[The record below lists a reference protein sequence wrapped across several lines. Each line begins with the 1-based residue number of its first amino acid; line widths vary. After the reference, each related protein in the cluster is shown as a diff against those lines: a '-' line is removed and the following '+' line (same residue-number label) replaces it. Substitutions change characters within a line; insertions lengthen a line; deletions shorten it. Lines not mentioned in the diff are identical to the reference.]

1 MIDPA
6 RRMTLQLA
14 CLIAALQIS
23 TAVHAEDLPEIKVY
37 KTPTCGCCVKW
48 IAHLEENG
56 FPVVSETL
64 ENLGPI
70 KAANG
75 VPARVASCHTATV
88 NGYAIEGHV
97 PADIILRLLREK
109 PDIAGVSVPGM
120 PAGSPGMEM
129 GNRRD
134 PYKVISF
141 DKDGNL
147 AVYDQR

>member
-1 MIDPA
+1 MIDLA
-6 RRMTLQLA
+6 RRRSLQLA
-14 CLIAALQIS
+14 GLVIALPTMVLAQ
-23 TAVHAEDLPEIKVY
+23 AEDLPEIKVY

-56 FPVVSETL
+56 FTVVSETL

-70 KAANG
+70 KAANA
-75 VPARVASCHTATV
+75 VPPQLASCHTATV

-97 PADIILRLLREK
+97 PADIIVRLLREQ
-109 PDIAGVSVPGM
+109 PEIAGISVPGM